1 MRHAKECLPRNS
13 SNEMKSLNPIPISG
27 VPGSPYTR
35 KMLSLMRYR
44 RIPYA
49 VEWGDPRAFIEKFNV
64 EEPKPVLLP
73 VMIFEVDGKQKAI
86 TDSTPIIRHLED
98 EFPERGVIPS
108 DPKLAFLN
116 YVLEDFGDE
125 WVTKYMF
132 HYRWH
137 FKDDIEKAGT
147 ILPLLHG
154 ITLDDDSH
162 AAFKQH
168 ISDWQTSRL
177 WVVGSNEITAPIIEA
192 SFKRFLGQ
200 LNHCLSQHP
209 FLFGNRP
216 SSADYALFGQLSA
229 LVGFD
234 PTSRALAHEI
244 SPRVIAWQDLME
256 DLSGLE
262 PSENDWVNFE
272 GAEQNLSNLFQEV
285 GKVYLPALLA
295 NSLAV
300 AQEEKT
306 WIAEIDGAK
315 WELRSFPYQAKCLK
329 WINDE
334 FQALNES
341 DQKQI
346 KEFLTKT
353 GCGELIAEK

>member
-1 MRHAKECLPRNS
+1 
-13 SNEMKSLNPIPISG
+13 
-27 VPGSPYTR
+27 
-35 KMLSLMRYR
+35 
-44 RIPYA
+44 
-49 VEWGDPRAFIEKFNV
+49 
-64 EEPKPVLLP
+64 
-73 VMIFEVDGKQKAI
+73 
-86 TDSTPIIRHLED
+86 
-98 EFPERGVIPS
+98 
-108 DPKLAFLN
+108 
-116 YVLEDFGDE
+116 VLEDFGDE

-262 PSENDWVNFE
+262 PSESDWVNFE
-272 GAEQNLSNLFQEV
+272 GAEQNLSSLFQEV

-306 WIAEIDGAK
+306 WTAEIDGAK
-315 WELRSFPYQAKCLK
+315 WEQRSFPYQAKCLK